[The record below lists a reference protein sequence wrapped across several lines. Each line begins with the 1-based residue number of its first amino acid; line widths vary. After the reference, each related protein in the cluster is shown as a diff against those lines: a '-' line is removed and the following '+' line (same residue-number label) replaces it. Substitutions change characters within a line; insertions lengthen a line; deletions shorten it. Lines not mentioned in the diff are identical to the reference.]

1 MVGTCRL
8 NNKSMRN
15 FRRDPLYQTIMVD
28 LMLLGK
34 ISEKE
39 CEELIGSGVPNGLML
54 PGAPVTV
61 AAPEPEKPAKK
72 TAKKAEEPVEPVSE
86 E

>member
-1 MVGTCRL
+1 MTGTCRL

-15 FRRDPLYQTIMVD
+15 YRRDPLYQTIMVD

-39 CEELIGSGVPNGLML
+39 CEELIGSGVPRGLML

-61 AAPEPEKPAKK
+61 AAPEPVEEKPVKK
-72 TAKKAEEPVEPVSE
+72 TAKKAEEPVSE